1 MMECRN
7 HGKIVMLMLVV
18 LLLQITTLTF
28 KVSFANICSGNANVV
43 KQKKTRNGNNGHSTH
58 PVRFHQ
64 GRDGKRE
71 SGVSKSKP
79 GTRRISNE
87 TKCPIHP
94 NGNHA
99 WVDCYQNVAN
109 KDKKKPAAVPSSKG
123 KGKSKSAVV
132 DTNSMQCNDNKSLT

>member
-1 MMECRN
+1 MA
-7 HGKIVMLMLVV
+7 
-18 LLLQITTLTF
+18 IT
-28 KVSFANICSGNANVV
+28 V
-43 KQKKTRNGNNGHSTH
+43 TRRIQYAFIKAEMANGNL
-58 PVRFHQ
+58 
-64 GRDGKRE
+64 E
-71 SGVSKSKP
+71 SKP